1 MVKKLKN
8 PSDEKRYK
16 SGYLLI
22 CLSHW
27 LPVIALGL
35 DLGGG
40 EFGFVPASQCRQPC
54 S

>member
-22 CLSHW
+22 CLSAY
-27 LPVIALGL
+27 LPIALA
-35 DLGGG
+35 
-40 EFGFVPASQCRQPC
+40 ASDRPR